1 MNELSINFINGIDYI
16 VKEKYNTVSIIKKPI
31 IGTSP
36 IEIPGKKYKSAPNMS
51 VVWYKP
57 SSGVNKSEILKIGIY
72 DSINKEMVKANLTLT
87 YVENW

>member
-1 MNELSINFINGIDYI
+1 
-16 VKEKYNTVSIIKKPI
+16 
-31 IGTSP
+31 
-36 IEIPGKKYKSAPNMS
+36 MS